1 MVQRNLSGVLKSDEN
16 IYSGDATMTPTEI
29 RNASN
34 KELLALLKEDLD
46 DDLYDTISY
55 ELFEYRE
62 AGRGENIYA

>member
-1 MVQRNLSGVLKSDEN
+1 MVQRNLSGVLKSNEN
-16 IYSGDATMTPTEI
+16 LHSGDATMTPAEI

-46 DDLYDTISY
+46 DDLHDTISY

>member
-1 MVQRNLSGVLKSDEN
+1 
-16 IYSGDATMTPTEI
+16 MTPTEI